1 MKQAGFDA
9 VITSAKMLGF
19 MIVKG
24 IYRSSIGKDL
34 TMRTAKLSAIILL
47 GVSLFL
53 VNGCT
58 NELQNLKLQN
68 DALSK
73 RISGL
78 QADLAAMTLERD
90 QLKNKL
96 DSLLKTQDVDL
107 VALQE
112 KLAAMEKTL
121 GEKDKLIAELQKRV
135 LTGGVALPPELNNL
149 LEEFAK
155 AYPNLVT
162 YDKEKGIVKFSSDLL
177 FNKGSDEVA
186 TSAAAAVKSL
196 CGIMNSKEALNFD
209 IVVAGH
215 TDDIPIQKPE
225 TLKLHPSNWHLS
237 VHRAISVEKIMEGS
251 GIDPKRL
258 SVRGFGEWR
267 PVVANAPNKGG
278 AEQNRRVEIY
288 IVPKGA

>member
-1 MKQAGFDA
+1 
-9 VITSAKMLGF
+9 
-19 MIVKG
+19 
-24 IYRSSIGKDL
+24 
-34 TMRTAKLSAIILL
+34 MRTAKLSAIILSC
-47 GVSLFL
+47 VSLFL
-53 VNGCT
+53 VNGRNSQMEDLRRQ
-58 NELQNLKLQN
+58 NEIQQKR
-68 DALSK
+68 LSE
-73 RISGL
+73 
-78 QADLAAMTLERD
+78 LAAQLSAKDMELT
-90 QLKNKL
+90 QLKNQL
-96 DSLLKTQDVDL
+96 DTLSKTGGLDAASLRD
-107 VALQE
+107 
-112 KLAAMEKTL
+112 KLAAMQKAL
-121 GEKDKLIAELQKRV
+121 DDKDKLIAELKNKV
-135 LTGGVALPPELNNL
+135 LTGGVALTPELTNL

-162 YDKEKGIVKFSSDLL
+162 FDKEKGIVKFSSDLL

-186 TSAAAAVKSL
+186 TSAVAAVKSL
-196 CGIMNSKEALNFD
+196 CGIMNSTEALNFD

-267 PVVANAPNKGG
+267 PVVPNAPNKGG